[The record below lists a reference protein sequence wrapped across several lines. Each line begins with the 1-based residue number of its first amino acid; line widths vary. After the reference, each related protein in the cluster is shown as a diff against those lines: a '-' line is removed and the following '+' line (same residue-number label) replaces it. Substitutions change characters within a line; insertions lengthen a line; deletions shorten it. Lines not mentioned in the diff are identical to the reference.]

1 MDKSWI
7 NEPDTFS
14 EAYIKGVESFLQF
27 AKENGMGSD
36 NLIYCPCRS
45 CNNSRFKTLE
55 GVKLDLHMNGFTHNY
70 LDWILHGERVHIF
83 SDSENDI
90 SDPIDSNTMN
100 TKSTYLNDDL
110 DEMLDEIGEMRQSN
124 TNFHGVSE
132 SFSNLLRN
140 AKRELYPGSLQSDL
154 EQEAGGQKRI
164 RLMQSDPQCGTGK
177 NVRSSRTSP
186 SRAPSTTELR
196 SMGATQDHDTSSP
209 FNSASAGHTDDGIET
224 SIDQNATGSIG
235 SRKCRGVARGCKLDR
250 EVKKHGKYKI
260 VFAPGEN
267 YSLEHESTFAD
278 GLGIVIKHNAQIQ
291 GVNRWKQVPVENKE
305 VCLAILLQWFDIE
318 GWPTDERVNKVVNF
332 RLQTVYTRWRNT
344 LHTAY
349 KKLVNEG
356 ISPRKVCP
364 RGDLSMAKWQAA
376 CDFIEDE
383 KFQVKKSKVVLWRD
397 THISKKNG
405 GQFVNSVA
413 QSLHEKMIAKQSQP
427 ANEDEEPPSE
437 DAILESTLGRRSGYI
452 KGMGHGVEVVRG
464 RQSSSYMVANTELKE
479 KLEEQKKTLEEQR
492 ITLDEQKKEMEACK
506 EKHSQE
512 IDALKAQMAN
522 MKKLLQTI
530 IG

>member
-1 MDKSWI
+1 MSSGPGASGLKKIRNIRSSKAVV
-7 NEPDTFS
+7 NSSSATAVKRKLLASLSPPS
-14 EAYIKGVESFLQF
+14 VSFGQ
-27 AKENGMGSD
+27 N
-36 NLIYCPCRS
+36 I
-45 CNNSRFKTLE
+45 
-55 GVKLDLHMNGFTHNY
+55 
-70 LDWILHGERVHIF
+70 
-83 SDSENDI
+83 
-90 SDPIDSNTMN
+90 
-100 TKSTYLNDDL
+100 
-110 DEMLDEIGEMRQSN
+110 
-124 TNFHGVSE
+124 TN
-132 SFSNLLRN
+132 R
-140 AKRELYPGSLQSDL
+140 ALQSDL

-196 SMGATQDHDTSSP
+196 NESGTSPRQDISTSIGSMGATQDHDTSSP
-209 FNSASAGHTDDGIET
+209 LNSATAGHTDDGIET

-305 VCLAILLQWFDIE
+305 VCLAILLPWFDIE
-318 GWPTDERVNKVVNF
+318 WWPTDERVNKVVNF

-356 ISPRKVCP
+356 ISPREVCP
-364 RGDLSMAKWQAA
+364 REDLSMAKWQAA

-383 KFQVKKSKVVLWRD
+383 KFQ
-397 THISKKNG
+397 
-405 GQFVNSVA
+405 
-413 QSLHEKMIAKQSQP
+413 EKMIAKQSQP
-427 ANEDEEPPSE
+427 ANEDEEPPSK